1 MNFSHVR
8 AFKAVFELGTVTG
21 AANYL
26 HVTQPAIS
34 HLISALEDDLGFK
47 LFDRVKGRL
56 QCTDEGRSFYA
67 EVDKVFS
74 GLESLRQR
82 GRAIRDQ
89 HTTGLTIAAM
99 PLLSNNFIPL
109 AVRQLRTEKKNQGFF
124 RIMTYRSD
132 EVADRVAMQTCDLGF
147 SLAATNSPDVRC
159 IRLLCQNVFLV
170 PKSLWRWG
178 RSQIVSLDQIGQL
191 SLIRHERDIAQDALD
206 RMLKEHG
213 VFPISTIEV
222 SFASTIAALVALGE
236 GAAVVDPFTAL
247 AASQLNSTVITA
259 KIKVDLPFAF
269 YVLLPQRRPVSTSAI
284 AFLRTVDH
292 LSKDSKIDLH
302 GQFLNG
308 VGNTDGTDNSLS
320 ELIDFLESGKEVS
333 LKLVDLR

>member
-34 HLISALEDDLGFK
+34 HLISALEGDLGFK

-56 QCTDEGRSFYA
+56 QSTAEGRSFYA

-74 GLESLRQR
+74 GLESLKQS

-89 HTTGLTIAAM
+89 PTTGLIIAAM

-109 AVRQLRTEKKNQGFF
+109 VVQRLRVEEQCESSL

-170 PKSLWRWG
+170 PKNLWTWG
-178 RSQIVSLDQIGQL
+178 GSKVVSLDQMAQL
-191 SLIRHERDIAQDALD
+191 PLIRHERDPAQEAVD
-206 RMLKEHG
+206 RMFREHG
-213 VFPISTIEV
+213 LFPQSTIEV

-247 AASQLNSTVITA
+247 AATQLNAEVVTA
-259 KIKVDLPFAF
+259 QVQVDLPFAF
-269 YVLLPQRRPVSTSAI
+269 YVLLPQRRPVSKRGI
-284 AFLRTVDH
+284 AFLRSVDF
-292 LSKDSKIDLH
+292 LSKENKIELH
-302 GQFLNG
+302 GQLLNSSR
-308 VGNTDGTDNSLS
+308 NEDGRDEPLS
-320 ELIDFLESGKEVS
+320 ELIYFLECG
-333 LKLVDLR
+333 KLV